1 MYESA
6 WAAIKKYYRLGG
18 LNNRHLFL
26 IGLEAGKSK
35 ITLTY

>member
-26 IGLEAGKSK
+26 IGLQAGKSK
-35 ITLTY
+35 IKLMY